1 MMILRRQSEDR
12 VGPAERSRS
21 SKRFGTPWRIKV
33 LARAGLVGRAG
44 FVRAGFVRAGFVRA
58 GFVRAGFV
66 RAGFVRAGFVRAGFV
81 RADFVRTSTGVAAM
95 TEADLGT
102 CGQGRG
108 VEAAIGRGGA

>member
-1 MMILRRQSEDR
+1 MILRRQSEDR

-66 RAGFVRAGFVRAGFV
+66 RAGFVRA
-81 RADFVRTSTGVAAM
+81 DFVRTSTGVAAM

>member
-1 MMILRRQSEDR
+1 MILRRQSEDR

-58 GFVRAGFV
+58 GFVRA
-66 RAGFVRAGFVRAGFV
+66 
-81 RADFVRTSTGVAAM
+81 DFVRTSTGVAAM